1 MPAYSQRDASACQGI
16 NRYAPPQLLVRDRQ
30 PEWMDDPHLES
41 KLHWA
46 ALAGLRRVNGVS
58 RTAEAVWRT
67 IQSHT
72 RRGDHLRILDVA
84 SGGGDVAIRLMR
96 RAARQGVV
104 CEILGIDISRTA
116 LEFASHV
123 ARDSP
128 PGTAARGSRL
138 EFRQGDVLRDS
149 LPGPF
154 DVVYCTLFLHHLSDE
169 DAVVLLRKMRAAA
182 GRLMILDDLRR
193 TRWGHTLAR
202 YGARFLTRSPVVHV
216 DGPRSVR
223 AAFTLREIRRLADEA
238 GLQRARIRTRW
249 PQRFHLSWSPMS

>member
-1 MPAYSQRDASACQGI
+1 MPDYPKRDVPSCTGI
-16 NRYAPPQLLVRDRQ
+16 DRYALSQLLVRDRQ
-30 PEWMDDPHLES
+30 PEWMDDPQLEPQ
-41 KLHWA
+41 LHWA
-46 ALAGLRRVNGVS
+46 ALTGLKRVNGIS
-58 RTAEAVWRT
+58 RTAESVWRT

-96 RAARQGVV
+96 RAARQGVG

-123 ARDSP
+123 ARTTAGGMAAC
-128 PGTAARGSRL
+128 GTRL
-138 EFRQGDVLRDS
+138 EFRHGDVLRDPF
-149 LPGPF
+149 PGPF

-169 DAVVLLRKMRAAA
+169 DAVVLLGKMRATA
-182 GRLMILDDLRR
+182 GRLLILDDLRR

-202 YGARFLTRSPVVHV
+202 YGARLLTRSPVVHV

-238 GLQRARIRTRW
+238 GLQRARIDTRW
-249 PQRFHLSWSPMS
+249 PQRFHLTWSPTS